1 MKNIGFLTFI
11 LLDLM
16 GIFILWKW
24 PAQRHHS
31 MSQHV
36 TLNKNSQ
43 LLFTL
48 SFTIVGVLSGIFLA
62 GWFGPAWQMGE
73 VYYALVAIIA
83 LGHIVIAW
91 VPATEGRSL
100 KIHNIAAFS
109 TILSMLFVVLVIVLS
124 SSLTLQQLASAA
136 LFLAFGAYIIF
147 LFKFVPKAHAEF
159 MFYEL
164 SYFVLFWISVLILTY
179 TQTQTI

>member
-31 MSQHV
+31 FSRHI
-36 TLNKNSQ
+36 TLNRTSRR
-43 LLFTL
+43 LFAL
-48 SFTIVGVLSGIFLA
+48 SFTAVALLSCLFLA

-73 VYYALVAIIA
+73 IYYVLVAIITIGQ
-83 LGHIVIAW
+83 LVIAW
-91 VPATEGRSL
+91 VPATQGISL
-100 KIHNIAAFS
+100 KIHNIAALS
-109 TILSMLFVVLVIVLS
+109 TIFSMLFIVYVVVMLS
-124 SSLTLQQLASAA
+124 SLSLQQFIASV
-136 LFLAFGAYIIF
+136 LFLLFGVYTLF

-159 MFYEL
+159 LFYEL
-164 SYFVLFWISVLILTY
+164 SYFVLFWITILILTY
-179 TQTQTI
+179 TQGL

>member
-31 MSQHV
+31 MSQHI
-36 TLNKNSQ
+36 TLNKHSQ
-43 LLFTL
+43 LLFALT
-48 SFTIVGVLSGIFLA
+48 FTTVGVLSGIFLA

-73 VYYALVAIIA
+73 IYYALVAIIT

-100 KIHNIAAFS
+100 KIHNIAALS
-109 TILSMLFVVLVIVLS
+109 TILSMLFVVFVVVMTTSLS
-124 SSLTLQQLASAA
+124 LQQFVAAA
-136 LFLAFGAYIIF
+136 LFLLFGVYIIF

-164 SYFVLFWISVLILTY
+164 SYFVLFWITVLILTY
-179 TQTQTI
+179 TQAA